1 MRWLCQDYSLKKEL
15 KCKGKVWESA
25 LQMAPVHDVLH
36 DEVATLASIK
46 LIKVMLHFKK
56 WHQTCNTE
64 YLLLQLSLSAS
75 ASSSSSLS
83 EFISDCLFARHC
95 SFMRRLLFPLHMSM
109 AFLWQ
114 TFYLHLVK
122 WQMRCERRRRAVCS
136 TKHNAADGRVLQ
148 VWVCWCVCLPQMWY
162 LWRCSLHGQRLTV
175 ATASL
180 SFHILYPTSCNGK
193 LLLGFSAQL
202 RDNKKK
208 ETFTRTVPAPI
219 YVRFVA
225 QTDPTD
231 DCN

>member
-1 MRWLCQDYSLKKEL
+1 MQHE
-15 KCKGKVWESA
+15 VF
-25 LQMAPVHDVLH
+25 V
-36 DEVATLASIK
+36 VATLS
-46 LIKVMLHFKK
+46 VCVCVFFFV
-56 WHQTCNTE
+56 
-64 YLLLQLSLSAS
+64 SLC
-75 ASSSSSLS
+75 

-122 WQMRCERRRRAVCS
+122 WQMRCARRRRAVCS

-148 VWVCWCVCLPQMWY
+148 VWVCWCVCVSATNVIFMTLFLARTKADSCLCHMPLFLSISFLLFIRHPVMENC
-162 LWRCSLHGQRLTV
+162 CSD
-175 ATASL
+175 
-180 SFHILYPTSCNGK
+180 F
-193 LLLGFSAQL
+193 QL
-202 RDNKKK
+202 NCGITKKHKKK
-208 ETFTRTVPAPI
+208 TFTRRVPAPI

>member
-1 MRWLCQDYSLKKEL
+1 MRWLCQDYNLKKEL
-15 KCKGKVWESA
+15 KCSPKRGKVWESA

-46 LIKVMLHFKK
+46 LIKVMLHFKE
-56 WHQTCNTE
+56 WQQTCDTK

-75 ASSSSSLS
+75 ASSSSLC

-148 VWVCWCVCLPQMWY
+148 VWVCWCVCV
-162 LWRCSLHGQRLTV
+162 S
-175 ATASL
+175 ATNVIFMTLFLARTKADSCHCL
-180 SFHILYPTSCNGK
+180 SFFPYPLSDIL
-193 LLLGFSAQL
+193 
-202 RDNKKK
+202 
-208 ETFTRTVPAPI
+208 
-219 YVRFVA
+219 
-225 QTDPTD
+225 
-231 DCN
+231 